1 MITFV
6 TERKQNSF
14 SFEIQNDML
23 QKSLTITPNGN
34 YPTWATAKSVVGIE
48 TPQLQRRDNASFTL
62 VFYCVI
68 QCAQIMV
75 DWMRALRRAVSFV
88 AVVSTLFS
96 SPPAD

>member
-1 MITFV
+1 MIKNKLSKT
-6 TERKQNSF
+6 KINNQIQICF
-14 SFEIQNDML
+14 SLKTQHDML

-34 YPTWATAKSVVGIE
+34 YPTWTTAKSVVGIE

-75 DWMRALRRAVSFV
+75 DWMR
-88 AVVSTLFS
+88 
-96 SPPAD
+96 